1 MRSSPTS
8 VIQPGT
14 DVSDEQKLAIY
25 RAWKALNAIV
35 VDPADG
41 DTYRFDYLNQPAPN
55 ESVGRRT
62 TGTIDAQ
69 GTITVERQDP
79 AGQPPCPICLARGTA
94 IATPDG
100 DLAVEDVRVGM
111 RVWSFDAT
119 GRRVIG
125 TVIRTGRTP
134 VPDSHE
140 VVRLVLGD
148 GRELLASPGHPLSD
162 GRSLGSI
169 RTGDTV
175 DGAVVVSATLE
186 RYDGGSTFDLLTD
199 RRRVATSLPGSHCG
213 RRSPSTSV
221 GPRPPDACLRPLC
234 SIIWFLG
241 TRPQDRSTSWA
252 SRSPSSFSPSPSSVS
267 SSGSPGF
274 DGSRAWTTTAAI
286 GGGFGDSPLWC
297 GRGTADW

>member
-1 MRSSPTS
+1 MKRLLLAVATLVAFASGCAFPGTGATPSPTAGPTLTTAELRYRLIDAFGPPWFCDPDEFPVARFDEQARAIERFGEMES
-8 VIQPGT
+8 DREAFDAILAHLGIQPGT

-125 TVIRTGRTP
+125 TVIRTGQTP
-134 VPDSHE
+134 VPESHE

-175 DGAVVVSATLE
+175 DGAAVVRATLE
-186 RYDGGSTFDLLTD
+186 RYDGGSTFALLTD
-199 RRRVATSLPGSHCG
+199 S
-213 RRSPSTSV
+213 STGGYFADGV
-221 GPRPPDACLRPLC
+221 PL
-234 SIIWFLG
+234 
-241 TRPQDRSTSWA
+241 RSTLT
-252 SRSPSSFSPSPSSVS
+252 V
-267 SSGSPGF
+267 
-274 DGSRAWTTTAAI
+274 D
-286 GGGFGDSPLWC
+286 
-297 GRGTADW
+297 

>member
-1 MRSSPTS
+1 MKRLLLAVATLVAFASGCAFPGTGTTPSPTAGPTLTTAELRYRLIDAFGPPWFCDPDEFPVARFDEQARAIERFGEMQS
-8 VIQPGT
+8 DREAFDAILAHLAIQPGT
-14 DVSDEQKLAIY
+14 DVSDKQKLAIY

-69 GTITVERQDP
+69 GTITVEQQDP

-134 VPDSHE
+134 VPESHE

-175 DGAVVVSATLE
+175 DGATVVSATLE

-199 RRRVATSLPGSHCG
+199 
-213 RRSPSTSV
+213 SPT
-221 GPRPPDACLRPLC
+221 GGYIAGGIPL
-234 SIIWFLG
+234 
-241 TRPQDRSTSWA
+241 RSTLT
-252 SRSPSSFSPSPSSVS
+252 V
-267 SSGSPGF
+267 
-274 DGSRAWTTTAAI
+274 D
-286 GGGFGDSPLWC
+286 
-297 GRGTADW
+297 

>member
-1 MRSSPTS
+1 MKRLLLAVATLVAFASGCAFPGTGATPSPTAGPTLTTAELRYRLIDAFGPPWFCDPDEFPVARFDEQARAIERFGEMQS
-8 VIQPGT
+8 DREAFDAILGHLGIQPGT
-14 DVSDEQKLAIY
+14 DVSDVQKLAIY

-69 GTITVERQDP
+69 GTITVQRQDP

-94 IATPDG
+94 ISTPDG
-100 DLAVEDVRVGM
+100 GLAVEDVRVGM

-119 GRRVIG
+119 SRRVVAK
-125 TVIRTGRTP
+125 VIRTGRTP
-134 VPDSHE
+134 VPDGHQ

-148 GRELLASPGHPLSD
+148 GRELRASPGHPLSD

-186 RYDGGSTFDLLTD
+186 PYDGGSTFDLLTD
-199 RRRVATSLPGSHCG
+199 
-213 RRSPSTSV
+213 SPTGGYFADGV
-221 GPRPPDACLRPLC
+221 PL
-234 SIIWFLG
+234 
-241 TRPQDRSTSWA
+241 RSTLT
-252 SRSPSSFSPSPSSVS
+252 V
-267 SSGSPGF
+267 
-274 DGSRAWTTTAAI
+274 D
-286 GGGFGDSPLWC
+286 
-297 GRGTADW
+297 